1 MLSFSVL
8 GSGSSGNATFI
19 QGARASILLDCG
31 FSLPQIKK
39 RLEAIERTVEDIE
52 AIFITHEHVDHICG
66 LKRLVGIYDI
76 PIFMTRGTY
85 NALREIINDN
95 RNIELFESG
104 DSINIGEFHVQ
115 SFSVTHDANDP
126 VNYVVSNNYAKL
138 GFATDC
144 GYPSKLIVNRLKGC
158 HGLIIESNYCPD
170 MLMNGIYPAHIKQRI
185 QSRFGHLSNQQML
198 ELLSWVIDDTL
209 RALVLA
215 HISENNNHYELVER
229 LVRQSI
235 GERDIQLWISKQ
247 KNPTPLIKLI

>member
-1 MLSFSVL
+1 MLNFSVL

-19 QGARASILLDCG
+19 QGSRTSILLDCG

-39 RLEAIERTVEDIE
+39 RLETIERTIEDIE

-66 LKRLVGIYDI
+66 LKRLVGIYNI

-85 NALREIINDN
+85 NALRDIIGDN
-95 RNIELFESG
+95 KNIELFESG

-115 SFSVTHDANDP
+115 SFAVTHDANDP
-126 VNYVVSNNYAKL
+126 VNYVVSNDKAKL

-144 GYPSKLIVNRLKGC
+144 GYPSKLIANRLKGC
-158 HGLIIESNYCPD
+158 QGLIIESNYCPD
-170 MLMNGIYPAHIKQRI
+170 MLMNGTYPVHIKQRI
-185 QSRFGHLSNQQML
+185 QSKFGHLSNQQML
-198 ELLSWVIDDTL
+198 QLLSSVIDDTL

-215 HISENNNHYELVER
+215 HISENNNHHGLVEQ
-229 LVRQSI
+229 LVRQTI
-235 GERDIQLWISKQ
+235 GGRDIQLWISSQ

>member
-19 QGARASILLDCG
+19 QGSRTSILLDCG

-39 RLEAIERTVEDIE
+39 RLETIGKTMDDIE
-52 AIFITHEHVDHICG
+52 AIFITHEHTDHICG
-66 LKRLVGIYDI
+66 LKRLISMYNI

-85 NALREIINDN
+85 NALRDIINDN
-95 RNIELFESG
+95 QYIELFESG
-104 DSINIGEFHVQ
+104 DGINIGEFHVQ
-115 SFSVTHDANDP
+115 SFAVTHDANDP
-126 VNYVVSNNYAKL
+126 VNYVVSNNKAKI

-144 GYPSKLIVNRLKGC
+144 GYPSKLIINRLKGC

-170 MLMNGIYPAHIKQRI
+170 MLMNGTYPAHIKQRI

-198 ELLSWVIDDTL
+198 QLLSSVIDDTL

-215 HISENNNHYELVER
+215 HISENNNHHRLVEQ
-229 LVRQSI
+229 LVCQI
-235 GERDIQLWISKQ
+235 IEGRDVQLWISSQ
-247 KNPTPLIKLI
+247 KNPTPLIQLT